1 METLKIKKLH
11 PDAHIPTRAHDSDAG
26 MDLYALPVEYTDEE
40 KEACKSI
47 VDRNIT
53 YAKFFDL
60 FGGTGIFGGTLLS
73 EKQKTAIDV
82 AGSLIDSEL
91 TDSKWDNFFKSK
103 IVIMPHKTKMI
114 PTGIA
119 IAVPTG
125 YMGCI
130 YARSGLASKHGLA
143 PANCVG
149 IVDSD
154 YRGEVKV
161 ALHNYSDKNQVIDV
175 GERIAQLVI
184 QPFLCVRLWRWK
196 NLMKL
201 IAALAALVPPAKS
214 KNDELWPYKV
224 VELQSSG
231 YEDKPIV
238 TCEYFE
244 DSYEKAYH
252 TMCQH
257 ANDSYTNSLS
267 RMSLDFAQGTR

>member
-1 METLKIKKLH
+1 MEVLKIKKLH
-11 PDAHIPTRAHDSDAG
+11 PDAHIPTRAHNTDAG

-73 EKQKTAIDV
+73 EKQKTAIDT

-91 TDSKWDNFFKSK
+91 TDSKWDDFFKSK
-103 IVIMPHKTKMI
+103 IVIMPHETKMV

-161 ALHNYSDKNQVIDV
+161 ALHNYSNKNQVIDV
-175 GERIAQLVI
+175 GDRIAQLVI
-184 QPFLCVRLWRWK
+184 QPISLCTPMEVEEL
-196 NLMKL
+196 
-201 IAALAALVPPAKS
+201 
-214 KNDELWPYKV
+214 DETDRGTGGFG
-224 VELQSSG
+224 SSG
-231 YEDKPIV
+231 QK
-238 TCEYFE
+238 
-244 DSYEKAYH
+244 
-252 TMCQH
+252 
-257 ANDSYTNSLS
+257 
-267 RMSLDFAQGTR
+267 

>member
-11 PDAHIPTRAHDSDAG
+11 PDAHVPTRAHDTDAG

-40 KEACKSI
+40 KKAYKSV
-47 VDRNIT
+47 VDQNVT

-60 FGGTGIFGGTLLS
+60 FGGTDIFGDTFLS
-73 EKQKTAIDV
+73 EEQKAAIDI
-82 AGSLIDSEL
+82 AGKL
-91 TDSKWDNFFKSK
+91 TDSEWDDYFKSK
-103 IVIMPHKTKMI
+103 IVIMPHETKMI

-130 YARSGLASKHGLA
+130 YARSGLASKKSLA

-161 ALHNYSDKNQVIDV
+161 AIHNYSDKNQIIDV

-184 QPFLCVRLWRWK
+184 QPVSLCTPVEVNEL
-196 NLMKL
+196 
-201 IAALAALVPPAKS
+201 
-214 KNDELWPYKV
+214 DETERGV
-224 VELQSSG
+224 GGFGSSG
-231 YEDKPIV
+231 AK
-238 TCEYFE
+238 
-244 DSYEKAYH
+244 
-252 TMCQH
+252 
-257 ANDSYTNSLS
+257 
-267 RMSLDFAQGTR
+267 

>member
-1 METLKIKKLH
+1 MEVLKIKKLH
-11 PDAHIPTRAHDSDAG
+11 PDAHVPTRAHDTDAG

-73 EKQKTAIDV
+73 EKQKTAIDI
-82 AGSLIDSEL
+82 AGKL
-91 TDSKWDNFFKSK
+91 TDSKWDDYFKSK
-103 IVIMPHKTKMI
+103 IVIMPHETKMI
-114 PTGIA
+114 STGIA

-130 YARSGLASKHGLA
+130 YARSGLASKKSLA

-161 ALHNYSDKNQVIDV
+161 ALHNYSDKNQIIDV

-184 QPFLCVRLWRWK
+184 QPISLCTSVEVEEL
-196 NLMKL
+196 
-201 IAALAALVPPAKS
+201 
-214 KNDELWPYKV
+214 DETDRGIGGFG
-224 VELQSSG
+224 SSG
-231 YEDKPIV
+231 QK
-238 TCEYFE
+238 
-244 DSYEKAYH
+244 
-252 TMCQH
+252 
-257 ANDSYTNSLS
+257 
-267 RMSLDFAQGTR
+267 

>member
-1 METLKIKKLH
+1 MEVLKIKKLH
-11 PDAHIPTRAHDSDAG
+11 PDAHIPTRAHDTDAG

-60 FGGTGIFGGTLLS
+60 FGGTGIFGDTLLS
-73 EKQKTAIDV
+73 EKQKAAIDI
-82 AGSLIDSEL
+82 AGNL
-91 TDSKWDNFFKSK
+91 TDSEWDDYFRSK
-103 IVIMPHKTKMI
+103 ITIMPHETKMI

-130 YARSGLASKHGLA
+130 YARSGLASKKSLA

-161 ALHNYSDKNQVIDV
+161 ALHNYSDKNQIIDV

-184 QPFLCVRLWRWK
+184 QPISLCTPVE
-196 NLMKL
+196 
-201 IAALAALVPPAKS
+201 V
-214 KNDELWPYKV
+214 DELDETERGV
-224 VELQSSG
+224 GGFGSSG
-231 YEDKPIV
+231 AK
-238 TCEYFE
+238 
-244 DSYEKAYH
+244 
-252 TMCQH
+252 
-257 ANDSYTNSLS
+257 
-267 RMSLDFAQGTR
+267 

>member
-11 PDAHIPTRAHDSDAG
+11 PDAHIPTRAHDTDAG

-40 KEACKSI
+40 KKAYKSV
-47 VDRNIT
+47 VDQNVT

-60 FGGTGIFGGTLLS
+60 FGGAGIFGDTFLS
-73 EKQKTAIDV
+73 EEQKAAIDI
-82 AGSLIDSEL
+82 AGKL
-91 TDSKWDNFFKSK
+91 TDSEWDDYFKSK
-103 IVIMPHKTKMI
+103 IVIMPHETKMI

-119 IAVPTG
+119 IAIPTG

-161 ALHNYSDKNQVIDV
+161 ALHNYSNKNQVIDV

-184 QPFLCVRLWRWK
+184 QPISLCTPVEVEEL
-196 NLMKL
+196 
-201 IAALAALVPPAKS
+201 
-214 KNDELWPYKV
+214 DETDRGV
-224 VELQSSG
+224 GGFGSSG
-231 YEDKPIV
+231 QK
-238 TCEYFE
+238 
-244 DSYEKAYH
+244 
-252 TMCQH
+252 
-257 ANDSYTNSLS
+257 
-267 RMSLDFAQGTR
+267 